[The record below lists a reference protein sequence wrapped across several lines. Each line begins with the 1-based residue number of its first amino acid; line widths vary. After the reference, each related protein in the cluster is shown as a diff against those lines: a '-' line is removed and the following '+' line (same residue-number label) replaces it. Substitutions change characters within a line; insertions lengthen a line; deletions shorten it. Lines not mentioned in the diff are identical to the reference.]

1 MALCKEIG
9 TDSGKTLTTSTTGSM
24 ALDFCADN

>member
-9 TDSGKTLTTSTTGSM
+9 TDSGKTLMMSTTGAM
-24 ALDFCADN
+24 ALDLYADN